1 MRRPDKEYGTIRLA
15 CRYGVKDCTPSAGS
29 LPESGEVYLKLPI
42 KMKPIFGE
50 GTLLV
55 DTITTIIG
63 NKYKVSGVE
72 YFYDNGK
79 DAEMLI
85 REDDFE
91 RMTLREF
98 FATKAGNFSISC
110 GIAFKDG
117 GFTKYT
123 SGSIVI
129 NEELSGNEIAIVGE
143 YSADDILSVD
153 EFSLR
158 VYDGYYMGGEKEY
171 SFEGVYNAVKSYQL
185 TERYMNGKEE
195 NSYLL
200 WGVHISPDLALQLL
214 ESSVKKTYPQ
224 SSLFFENDK
233 IAKQACEGLKEEGY
247 LTLTTDAF
255 YFNVE
260 ERLLDIIMGVF
271 YVFLWVVA
279 IVFLCF
285 FLSLCISKNV
295 DTLKKDVG
303 ILRSMGIKNSA
314 IKTSMFSIMALSAIP
329 ALIVFAAVAVAV
341 YTSPTMNP
349 LVPFIH
355 APQYAFIVIGMLI
368 IVMRLAGSN
377 KKKIFRQSVRKT
389 LRGGNGE

>member
-1 MRRPDKEYGTIRLA
+1 
-15 CRYGVKDCTPSAGS
+15 
-29 LPESGEVYLKLPI
+29 
-42 KMKPIFGE
+42 
-50 GTLLV
+50 
-55 DTITTIIG
+55 
-63 NKYKVSGVE
+63 
-72 YFYDNGK
+72 
-79 DAEMLI
+79 
-85 REDDFE
+85 
-91 RMTLREF
+91 
-98 FATKAGNFSISC
+98 
-110 GIAFKDG
+110 
-117 GFTKYT
+117 
-123 SGSIVI
+123 
-129 NEELSGNEIAIVGE
+129 
-143 YSADDILSVD
+143 
-153 EFSLR
+153 
-158 VYDGYYMGGEKEY
+158 MGGEKEY

-271 YVFLWVVA
+271 YVFLWGVA

-329 ALIVFAAVAVAV
+329 ALIVFAAVAIAV

-377 KKKIFRQSVRKT
+377 NKKIFRQSVRKT